1 MMGDLALELRER
13 QQHVQGRPT
22 HAGRRVERLGDREK
36 ARSSFVER
44 LELGSRTSLHIWSVA
59 ALKWQLRVRSG

>member
-22 HAGRRVERLGDREK
+22 HAGRRVERLGDRDK

-44 LELGSRTSLHIWSVA
+44 LEL
-59 ALKWQLRVRSG
+59 